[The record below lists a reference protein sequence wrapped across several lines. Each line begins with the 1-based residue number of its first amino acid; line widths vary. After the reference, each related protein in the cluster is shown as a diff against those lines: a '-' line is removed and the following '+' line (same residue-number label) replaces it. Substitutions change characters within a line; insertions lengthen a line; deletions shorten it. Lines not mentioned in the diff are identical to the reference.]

1 MLYPIYKA
9 VEAELKK
16 IPELKD
22 VQWYNAQYEGTIHT
36 HPVAFVEFPD
46 EVDIDHVSKSLEEG
60 FVRIRVHVASKVIGR
75 MDTAVPDIAIQQNED
90 IATEVKGHLKGLVPV
105 WGAQVA
111 TRLKWVGWQHYHRW
125 KGWMVTFVS
134 FECKVKE

>member
-1 MLYPIYKA
+1 MYYPIYKA
-9 VEAELKK
+9 IEAELKK

-46 EVDIDHVSKSLEEG
+46 PLEMDKISKTLSEGEVL
-60 FVRIRVHVASKVIGR
+60 IRVHVTSKVISR
-75 MDTAVPDIAIQQNED
+75 HDTAVPDIAIQQNEE
-90 IATEVKGHLKGLVPV
+90 IATQVKDNLNGLVPV

-111 TRLKWVGWQHYHRW
+111 SRLKHVEWQHYHRW

-134 FECKVKE
+134 FTCKVRE